1 MDGDEILT
9 LYPILLK
16 DLKMPSIWF
25 YSSEENSHPHQA
37 LHEETAAGEGKRWV
51 QSHTVQGRE
60 SGPSNFQSGV
70 LSTTPTTV
78 AAFVFFSG
86 PWGTLAGLGV

>member
-1 MDGDEILT
+1 MRKLPQEKGSDGSKAT
-9 LYPILLK
+9 RGR
-16 DLKMPSIWF
+16 
-25 YSSEENSHPHQA
+25 A
-37 LHEETAAGEGKRWV
+37 LVA
-51 QSHTVQGRE
+51 VQGHE
-60 SGPSNFQSGV
+60 SRPSNFQSGV

>member
-1 MDGDEILT
+1 MRKLPQEKGSDGSKAT
-9 LYPILLK
+9 QGRA
-16 DLKMPSIWF
+16 F
-25 YSSEENSHPHQA
+25 VA
-37 LHEETAAGEGKRWV
+37 
-51 QSHTVQGRE
+51 VQGRE

>member
-25 YSSEENSHPHQA
+25 YSSKKIPTPTKLCDESSTLLSLNLGLGRGLGDQPVVLTTRLA
-37 LHEETAAGEGKRWV
+37 NEETAAGEGKRWV
-51 QSHTVQGRE
+51 QSHTGQGVRG
-60 SGPSNFQSGV
+60 S
-70 LSTTPTTV
+70 
-78 AAFVFFSG
+78 
-86 PWGTLAGLGV
+86 AGM